1 MLLLGAL
8 FAFLVAGFWLYC
20 LADVALTPSNE
31 CHRLPKAAWIAIVA
45 GTFVIGAVVWLA
57 VRRPAQPTVASLSPA
72 PWPDPGG
79 TPGRGGSAPAFRASG
94 SGGAG
99 RPGEPGAAG
108 GARTVDRAGQDS
120 ARPQEQ
126 RDMGRPGNETFTG
139 QETVSQ
145 ASPHSPMS
153 PTGVAGLI
161 SAVGPDDD
169 PAFLRSLDRAIH
181 GAEAGDDP
189 AAG

>member
-8 FAFLVAGFWLYC
+8 FALLVAGFWLYC

-57 VRRPAQPTVASLSPA
+57 VRRPAEPTVASNELGRESGPADEASP
-72 PWPDPGG
+72 G
-79 TPGRGGSAPAFRASG
+79 RASG
-94 SGGAG
+94 LA
-99 RPGEPGAAG
+99 ELL
-108 GARTVDRAGQDS
+108 
-120 ARPQEQ
+120 
-126 RDMGRPGNETFTG
+126 TG
-139 QETVSQ
+139 QEPVSH
-145 ASPHSPMS
+145 ASPDSPVS
-153 PTGVAGLI
+153 PTGVAGPI
-161 SAVGPDDD
+161 SPVGPDDD
-169 PAFLRSLDRAIH
+169 PEFLRSLDRAIH